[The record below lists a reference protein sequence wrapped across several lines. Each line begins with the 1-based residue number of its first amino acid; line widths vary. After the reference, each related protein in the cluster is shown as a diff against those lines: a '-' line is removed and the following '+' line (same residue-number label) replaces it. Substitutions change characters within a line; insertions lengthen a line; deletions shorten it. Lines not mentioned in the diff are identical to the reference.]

1 MPALDEMR
9 VLDMTQYE
17 AGTSCTQ
24 VLAWLGADVVKIERP
39 GLGDPARSFSNGP
52 HGPAY
57 FLNYNS
63 NKRSL
68 ALDLQSSEGRDLFL
82 RLVPHF
88 DVFME
93 NYGPGVIERLEID
106 YDVVR
111 EHNPQIIYART
122 KGFGLSGP
130 YAGYKCFDMIA
141 QAAGGAFSVTG
152 TADGPPTRP
161 GPTIADTGSGLQMA
175 LAITAAYVQR
185 QRSGEGQFIE
195 LSMQEAVTLFMR
207 THVASGSD
215 WGRKAAPRNGNRA
228 AAPTDLY
235 PCQPGGPNDHVYIM
249 VVTDRMLDTLCA
261 AIDRPDLLLDPRF
274 DTEEARHANADALH
288 SEIATWTAARD
299 KHEVMRILGEAG
311 VPLRLHRRHPRPLD
325 RSPPSE
331 PRLHPAGRPRRTRPR
346 GADALALPPLQ
357 VRGAAEGR
365 PSAWRAHGRGALSGP
380 GPARGGAGAPAR
392 GGRRRLRARGGG
404 PAPRSQP
411 HRRGGRLPAAGA
423 SPRIRRPYSPRPR
436 TAPAPS

>member
-1 MPALDEMR
+1 MSALEGMR

-39 GLGDPARSFSNGP
+39 GLGDPARAFSNGP

-68 ALDLQSSEGRDLFL
+68 AIDLQSDEGRDLFL
-82 RLVPHF
+82 RLIPRF

-93 NYGPGVIERLEID
+93 NYGPGVVERLGID

-111 EHNPQIIYART
+111 ERHPQIIYART

-130 YAGYKCFDMIA
+130 YAGYKSYDMIA
-141 QAAGGAFSVTG
+141 QAAGGTFSVTG
-152 TADGPPTRP
+152 EADGPPTRP
-161 GPTIADTGSGLQMA
+161 GPTLADTGSGLQMA
-175 LAITAAYVQR
+175 LGITAAYVQR
-185 QRSGEGQFIE
+185 QRTGEGQLLE

-215 WGRKAAPRNGNRA
+215 WGRQAAPRSGNRA

-235 PCQPGGPNDHVYIM
+235 PCAPATADPSTPSASEEPRGPNDLVYIM

-261 AIDRPDLLLDPRF
+261 VIDRPDILIDPRYA
-274 DTEEARHANADALH
+274 TEEARHANADALH
-288 SEIATWTAARD
+288 AEIATWTSARD
-299 KHEVMRILGEAG
+299 KHAVMRALGEAG
-311 VPLRLHRRHPRPLD
+311 VPCAYTADTQDLWTDPHLRSRDFIQSVDHPELGTVELM
-325 RSPPSE
+325 RSPLRMSKSE
-331 PRLHPAGRPRRTRPR
+331 VP
-346 GADALALPPLQ
+346 
-357 VRGAAEGR
+357 
-365 PSAWRAHGRGALSGP
+365 
-380 GPARGGAGAPAR
+380 
-392 GGRRRLRARGGG
+392 LRA
-404 PAPRSQP
+404 APLLGEHTDEVLQGELGLAPPELARMHQ
-411 HRRGGRLPAAGA
+411 AGV
-423 SPRIRRPYSPRPR
+423 IG
-436 TAPAPS
+436 